1 MGNTMISVTART
13 KNKSYDIHI
22 GENILSQ
29 INRMD
34 KILSAD
40 RFALFVSA
48 RIIDL
53 YGDMIK
59 KAFSQYSNFD
69 IFGMRDGEKNKNFGY
84 AEKFLEKMLK
94 KGYTRKSAV
103 IGIGGGVVG
112 DFAGFI
118 ASVYMRGIPVIHI
131 PTTLLAMVDSCIGG
145 KTAVNL
151 SQGKNIVGA
160 FHQPEMVISDISF
173 IQTLPEKELRNG
185 LSELLKHALIGEEK
199 LLGILYKNDLKSIR
213 ESDTLQKVVY
223 LSALFK
229 SRIVEE
235 DEDEKGLRTILN
247 FGHTAGHAIESMS
260 GYIDFPHGAAVTIGL
275 KIEIEISRLIGWLND
290 EDVKVV
296 NELIS
301 RYNLINKINKT
312 KKLNADKVI
321 EHMKYDKKNFGNKLR
336 FVLLKGL
343 NNPVYNQEID
353 SSLLRDAIKN
363 IYN

>member
-1 MGNTMISVTART
+1 MGNTMTSVTART
-13 KNKSYDIHI
+13 KNKSYEVYI

-29 INRMD
+29 ISKMD

-40 RFALFVSA
+40 RFALIVSA
-48 RIIDL
+48 RIMDL
-53 YGDMIK
+53 YNNEIRK
-59 KAFSQYSNFD
+59 TFSQYSNFD
-69 IFGMRDGEKNKNFGY
+69 IFRMRDGENNKNFKN
-84 AEKFLEKMLK
+84 AEKFLEKLLK

-118 ASVYMRGIPVIHI
+118 ASVYMRGIPVLHI

-151 SQGKNIVGA
+151 SLGKNIVGA

-173 IQTLPEKELRNG
+173 MQTLPEKELRNG
-185 LSELLKHALIGEEK
+185 LSEVLKDALIGEEK
-199 LLGILYKNDLKSIR
+199 LLDILYKNDLKSIR
-213 ESDTLQKVVY
+213 ESDTIQKVVY

-235 DEDEKGLRTILN
+235 DEDEKGLRAILN

-260 GYIDFPHGAAVTIGL
+260 GYKYFPHGVAVAIGL
-275 KIEIEISRLIGWLND
+275 KIETEISRRIGWLND
-290 EDVKVV
+290 GDARAV

-301 RYNLINKINKT
+301 RYNLIYKT
-312 KKLNADKVI
+312 KKLNADKII

-336 FVLLKGL
+336 FVLLKGF
-343 NNPVYNQEID
+343 NNPVYNQEVEP
-353 SSLLRDAIKN
+353 SLLKDAVKN
-363 IYN
+363 IDI